1 MKLAANNLTPVTAL
15 PDQQISTGG
24 EGWKDRPLAAS
35 AEKEENRAMQ
45 NSTAA
50 VAALLAVSW
59 AALGH
64 TARACDTWVALRDA
78 TRDHSIILAKNSDRP
93 PMEAQP
99 LVQVPHQR
107 HAPGEK
113 VKCTYIE
120 IPQVAE
126 TYEHIGSK
134 IWWAFGYEAG
144 MNEQGVAIGN
154 EAVWSKE
161 PFQWGDGL
169 LGMDLVR
176 LGLERGKTAY
186 EAMHVIT
193 GLLERYGQSG
203 DCERPGEW
211 GKANY
216 HNSFLIADSQEAWVL
231 ETAGRY
237 WVAKRLTSGVYSISN
252 IYTIEKDWDEAHPK
266 LVQHAIEMGWTRSAA
281 DFNFTRDYGD
291 YWREGS
297 KSPGGMQIRRNMTLS
312 CLRTQFREITPSGM
326 MKISRSHL
334 EGTVAEPRWGAA
346 ETFWA
351 SPCLHDNPSMG
362 YHSAAS
368 MVAHLR
374 AEGPAPLRQVY
385 WAGLSNPCSGLFRP
399 FYLHG
404 PAVPAS
410 YAKGDSTYSSDAPW
424 WWANRVKLLCD
435 LNYRSLAPAVR
446 GVFDRTEQWELERQK
461 SVEQEA
467 RKLTDAGREAEAVQ
481 VLQQFVDANCER
493 AEKEYRMLNQTLPPM
508 IETVGIE
515 YLFTGYT
522 RKWTSI
528 SRVPLPFP

>member
-1 MKLAANNLTPVTAL
+1 MHHS
-15 PDQQISTGG
+15 I
-24 EGWKDRPLAAS
+24 AS
-35 AEKEENRAMQ
+35 AG
-45 NSTAA
+45 
-50 VAALLAVSW
+50 VLLAISS
-59 AALGH
+59 ACF
-64 TARACDTWVALRDA
+64 TTPARACDTWVALRDA
-78 TRDHSIILAKNSDRP
+78 TRDHSVILAKNSDRP

-99 LVQVPHQR
+99 LVQVPHR
-107 HAPGEK
+107 MHAPGET

-144 MNEQGVAIGN
+144 MNEHGVAIGN

-161 PFQWGDGL
+161 PYQWNDGL

-186 EAMHVIT
+186 EAMHVMVA
-193 GLLERYGQSG
+193 LLEKYGQSG

-216 HNSFLIADSQEAWVL
+216 HNSFLIADSKEAWVL

-281 DFNFTRDYGD
+281 TFNFTRDYGD
-291 YWREGS
+291 YWRPDS
-297 KSPGGMQIRRNMTLS
+297 KNPGNMEIRRNTTLS
-312 CLRTQFREITPSGM
+312 CLRTEIHEITPSSM
-326 MKISRSHL
+326 MKIARSHL

-351 SPCLHDNPSMG
+351 SPCLHDNPSSG

-368 MVAHLR
+368 MIAHLR
-374 AEGPAPLRQVY
+374 ADGPAPLRQVY
-385 WAGLSNPCSGLFRP
+385 WASFSNPCTGLFRP
-399 FYLHG
+399 FYLQG
-404 PAVPAS
+404 PVVPAT
-410 YAKGDSTYSSDAPW
+410 YAKGNSTYSSDAPW

-435 LNYRSLAPAVR
+435 LNYRRTAAEVR
-446 GVFDRTEQWELERQK
+446 TAFDRTEEWEMDRQK
-461 SVEQEA
+461 AIEQQVC
-467 RKLTDAGREAEAVQ
+467 KLTEAGDEAESVR

-493 AEKEYRMLNQTLPPM
+493 AEKEYRMLNQTLPVK
-508 IETVGIE
+508 IEKLGVE
-515 YLFTGYT
+515 YLFTGYM
-522 RKWTSI
+522 RNWTSV
-528 SRVPLPFP
+528 SRVPLPLD